1 MSRLIVRGLPSY
13 LTDARL
19 REHFSQK
26 GAVTDVKLMRRPDG
40 TSRKFGFVGY
50 RSDDEAQQALDY
62 FDRTFIDTS
71 RISIELAKK
80 IGDEELTKQRE
91 ERRNRRNAAAATPEA
106 SSSSASTS
114 DARKRKA
121 DKFDAKDEEGAGK
134 KKSKKGAAIS
144 FEEFM
149 SVMQPKAKRKAWQ
162 NEDALP
168 EQTMH
173 DIVAPVEAIEKKAA
187 RKAQKKADAEAAAAA
202 AAEAEATAAS
212 KNASEDS
219 EPEPDATANDVGLT
233 DEEYMRL
240 RMKHKVGTDLD
251 TLEEESPSVP
261 QFEQSDDEKD
271 DNDAADSDVDSDDEQ
286 VHDQEF
292 ERKQAELQR
301 KAEKAAEQDQKLVD
315 QIMESGRLFIRNLP
329 FAANE
334 DEIQAF
340 FESFGTVKQ
349 VHIPLD
355 KQTKASKGLAFVS
368 FSDPAHALAAFRAKD
383 GSTFQGRLLHL
394 LPAVNKDAPADAD
407 SKKAAT
413 LKQARAD
420 QKKQD
425 AAKDFNW
432 SMLYM
437 SSDAV
442 ASSIADRLG
451 VTKSDILNPGADGG
465 PDNAAVRLA
474 LAETRIIQETKEF
487 FEQEGINVDAF
498 DGKKSSRSDTTILVK
513 NIPYGTSV
521 DEVQK
526 LFAEHGEVDKVLI
539 PPSGTIAVVEMPV
552 VGEARLAFR
561 AIAYKRF
568 KGGILY
574 LEKVPLGLL
583 TPQKAGEKV
592 VKQAPIVGKSIDT
605 TSNPSSNITAS
616 ANGAEDDAVDG
627 ATLYIKNLSFSTT
640 DERLASAFHGLSDF
654 AFARIQT
661 KPDPR
666 RPGARLSMGYG
677 FVGFK
682 SVDAARTAQKA
693 MDGKVVDGHTLV
705 VTFARRN
712 AESST
717 SASTSLSSGG
727 STKILIKNLPFEATK
742 KDIRDL
748 FASQGQLKSVRL
760 PKKFDNSTR
769 GFGFVEYTTVREA
782 QAAFEALK
790 HTHLLGRHLVLQWSH
805 AAKDSREE
813 VQMQR
818 DKTKSG
824 FVGAAAGDEVRAD
837 KRAKIKLNS
846 AQISDAVRKARRARD
861 DVEDDE

>member
-1 MSRLIVRGLPSY
+1 MSRLIVRGLPTY

-50 RSDDEAQQALDY
+50 RSEQEAQEALDY
-62 FDRTFIDTS
+62 FNRTFIDTS
-71 RISIELAKK
+71 RITIEHAKK

-91 ERRNRRNAAAATPEA
+91 ERMNKRKAATGQD
-106 SSSSASTS
+106 SQASTS
-114 DARKRKA
+114 AHGLDASKGKPSK
-121 DKFDAKDEEGAGK
+121 DDAEGVK
-134 KKSKKGAAIS
+134 KKPKKGGAIS

-162 NEDALP
+162 NEDAMP
-168 EQTMH
+168 EQTMD
-173 DIVAPVEAIEKKAA
+173 DIFSGVEAVEKKAA
-187 RKAQKKADAEAAAAA
+187 KKAKKQAKAEAEAAAAA
-202 AAEAEATAAS
+202 AATGSNSAQADADDA
-212 KNASEDS
+212 S
-219 EPEPDATANDVGLT
+219 EPEPDAAVNDVGLT

-240 RMKHKVGTDLD
+240 RMKHRVGTDLD
-251 TLEEESPSVP
+251 TQDDPTAP

-271 DNDAADSDVDSDDEQ
+271 DKAVASASDSESDSDDEADA
-286 VHDQEF
+286 VNDEEL
-292 ERKQAELQR
+292 ERKQAAQRR
-301 KAEKAAEQDQKLVD
+301 KAEQAAERDQKIVD
-315 QIMESGRLFIRNLP
+315 QIMESGRLFVRNLP
-329 FAANE
+329 FTATDDDIE
-334 DEIQAF
+334 SF

-368 FSDPAHALAAFRAKD
+368 FSDPAHALAAYRAKD

-394 LPAVNKDAPADAD
+394 LPAVNKDAPADTD
-407 SKKAAT
+407 KKAAT
-413 LKQARAD
+413 LKQTRAD

-425 AAKDFNW
+425 ATKDFNW

-437 SSDAV
+437 SADAV

-451 VTKSDILNPGADGG
+451 VSKSDILNPGADGG

-474 LAETRIIQETKEF
+474 LAETRIIQETREF
-487 FEQEGINVDAF
+487 FSQEGINVDAF
-498 DGKKSSRSDTTILVK
+498 GTGAKAGRSDTTMLVK

-526 LFAEHGEVDKVLI
+526 LFEEHGEVDKVLI
-539 PPSGTIAVVEMPV
+539 PPSGTIALVEMPV
-552 VGEARLAFR
+552 VSEAKVAFR
-561 AIAYKRF
+561 ALAYKRF

-574 LEKVPLGLL
+574 LEKAPVGVL
-583 TPQKAGEKV
+583 TSKTGGDKV
-592 VKQAPIVGKSIDT
+592 VKQAPIKGKTIDT
-605 TSNPSSNITAS
+605 SANPS
-616 ANGAEDDAVDG
+616 ANLAAGGADDEAAEG

-640 DERLASAFHGLSDF
+640 DDRLAGAFHGLSDY
-654 AFARIQT
+654 AFARVQT
-661 KPDPR
+661 KPDPK

-682 SVDAARTAQKA
+682 SVAAARTAQKA

-717 SASTSLSSGG
+717 TASLSSSGG
-727 STKILIKNLPFEATK
+727 STKILIKNLPFEVTK

-760 PKKFDNSTR
+760 PKKFDNTTR

-790 HTHLLGRHLVLQWSH
+790 HTHLLGRHLVLQWSKQGEN
-805 AAKDSREE
+805 AQDQ
-813 VQMQR
+813 VDMQR
-818 DKTKSG
+818 EKTKSA
-824 FVGAAAGDEVRAD
+824 FVATGDATANA
-837 KRAKIKLNS
+837 KHAKIKLNH
-846 AQISDAVRKARRARD
+846 AQITSAARSARAANNQD
-861 DVEDDE
+861 DDDDN

>member
-1 MSRLIVRGLPSY
+1 MLTLPY
-13 LTDARL
+13 LFKG
-19 REHFSQK
+19 REEL
-26 GAVTDVKLMRRPDG
+26 VTDFLIR
-40 TSRKFGFVGY
+40 
-50 RSDDEAQQALDY
+50 
-62 FDRTFIDTS
+62 FDRCV
-71 RISIELAKK
+71 
-80 IGDEELTKQRE
+80 LT
-91 ERRNRRNAAAATPEA
+91 P
-106 SSSSASTS
+106 
-114 DARKRKA
+114 
-121 DKFDAKDEEGAGK
+121 
-134 KKSKKGAAIS
+134 
-144 FEEFM
+144 
-149 SVMQPKAKRKAWQ
+149 
-162 NEDALP
+162 
-168 EQTMH
+168 
-173 DIVAPVEAIEKKAA
+173 
-187 RKAQKKADAEAAAAA
+187 
-202 AAEAEATAAS
+202 
-212 KNASEDS
+212 
-219 EPEPDATANDVGLT
+219 
-233 DEEYMRL
+233 
-240 RMKHKVGTDLD
+240 
-251 TLEEESPSVP
+251 
-261 QFEQSDDEKD
+261 
-271 DNDAADSDVDSDDEQ
+271 
-286 VHDQEF
+286 
-292 ERKQAELQR
+292 
-301 KAEKAAEQDQKLVD
+301 
-315 QIMESGRLFIRNLP
+315 
-329 FAANE
+329 
-334 DEIQAF
+334 
-340 FESFGTVKQ
+340 Q

-368 FSDPAHALAAFRAKD
+368 FSDPAHALAAYRAKD

-394 LPAVNKDAPADAD
+394 LPAINKNAPAETD

-413 LKQARAD
+413 LKQARAE

-425 AAKDFNW
+425 AVKDFNW

-451 VTKSDILNPGADGG
+451 VSKSDILNPGADGG

-498 DGKKSSRSDTTILVK
+498 DGKKTSRSDTTILVK

-521 DEVQK
+521 EEVEK

-552 VGEARLAFR
+552 VSEATLAFR

-574 LEKVPLGLL
+574 LEKAPLGLL
-583 TPQKAGEKV
+583 TQKAGEKV

-605 TSNPSSNITAS
+605 ASNPTSNISAS
-616 ANGAEDDAVDG
+616 EDDVVDG

-640 DERLASAFHGLSDF
+640 DDRLTTAFHGLSDF

-682 SVDAARTAQKA
+682 SVDGARAAQKA

-712 AESST
+712 AETST
-717 SASTSLSSGG
+717 TTSLSSGG

-748 FASQGQLKSVRL
+748 FSSQGQLKSVRL

-790 HTHLLGRHLVLQWSH
+790 HTHLLGRHLVLQWSKVG
-805 AAKDSREE
+805 KDQDEE
-813 VQMQR
+813 VELQR
-818 DKTKSG
+818 NKTKRG
-824 FVGAAAGDEVRAD
+824 FVNGADDE
-837 KRAKIKLNS
+837 KRAGKIKLNS
-846 AQISDAVRKARRARD
+846 AQIGEAVRRERSQRD
-861 DVEDDE
+861 DVDDE

>member
-50 RSDDEAQQALDY
+50 RSDQEAQQALDY
-62 FDRTFIDTS
+62 FNRTFIDTS
-71 RISIELAKK
+71 RISIEFAKK
-80 IGDEELTKQRE
+80 IGDEELMKQRE
-91 ERRNRRNAAAATPEA
+91 ERRNRRTPAAAPQDA
-106 SSSSASTS
+106 SSSIG

-121 DKFDAKDEEGAGK
+121 DKFDSKDQEGAGK
-134 KKSKKGAAIS
+134 KKSKKGGAIS

-168 EQTMH
+168 EQTMQ

-187 RKAQKKADAEAAAAA
+187 KKVQKKAEAQAAAAA
-202 AAEAEATAAS
+202 AAEAAALNN
-212 KNASEDS
+212 NASEAS
-219 EPEPDATANDVGLT
+219 EAEAEPDAAANDVGLT

-251 TLEEESPSVP
+251 TLEEESSLAP

-271 DNDAADSDVDSDDEQ
+271 DDAADSDADLDDEQ
-286 VHDQEF
+286 VHDEEF
-292 ERKQAELQR
+292 ERKQAELRR
-301 KAEKAAEQDQKLVD
+301 KAERAAEEDQKLVD
-315 QIMESGRLFIRNLP
+315 QVMESGRLFIHNLP

-368 FSDPAHALAAFRAKD
+368 FSDPAHALAAYRAKD

-413 LKQARAD
+413 LKQARAE

-451 VTKSDILNPGADGG
+451 VSKSDILNPGADGG

-498 DGKKSSRSDTTILVK
+498 DGKSSRSDTTILVK

-521 DEVQK
+521 EEVEK

-552 VGEARLAFR
+552 VSEARVAFR

-574 LEKVPLGLL
+574 LEKAPMGLL

-605 TSNPSSNITAS
+605 ASNPSANIATN
-616 ANGAEDDAVDG
+616 ANGAEDEAVDG

-682 SVDAARTAQKA
+682 SVDGAQTAQKA

-712 AESST
+712 AESN

-748 FASQGQLKSVRL
+748 FSSQGQLKSVRL

-790 HTHLLGRHLVLQWSH
+790 HTHLLGRHLVLQWSKT
-805 AAKDSREE
+805 AKDVGEE
-813 VQMQR
+813 VQLQR
-818 DKTKSG
+818 SKTKSA
-824 FVGAAAGDEVRAD
+824 FVSVDDEKRAD

-846 AQISDAVRKARRARD
+846 AQISEAVKKAKRQRD
-861 DVEDDE
+861 DVDDDE

>member
-50 RSDDEAQQALDY
+50 RSDEEAQQALDY
-62 FDRTFIDTS
+62 FNRTFIDTS
-71 RISIELAKK
+71 RITIEPARQ
-80 IGDEELTKQRE
+80 IGDEELAKQRE
-91 ERRNRRNAAAATPEA
+91 ERRARRNGASDEA
-106 SSSSASTS
+106 STSTS
-114 DARKRKA
+114 DARKRKG
-121 DKFDAKDEEGAGK
+121 DKSISKDEEPAKAK
-134 KKSKKGAAIS
+134 KKAKKGAVS

-162 NEDALP
+162 NEDAIP
-168 EQTMH
+168 EQTME
-173 DIVAPVEAIEKKAA
+173 DIFAPVEAIEKKAA
-187 RKAQKKADAEAAAAA
+187 RRAQKKADAEASAAA
-202 AAEAEATAAS
+202 AAESAAQS
-212 KNASEDS
+212 KDASEESDA
-219 EPEPDATANDVGLT
+219 EPDAAANDVGLT

-251 TLEEESPSVP
+251 TLHDPADTP

-271 DNDAADSDVDSDDEQ
+271 AAAEESDPESEDEQ
-286 VHDQEF
+286 VNDEEL
-292 ERKQAELQR
+292 ERKQAASRR
-301 KAEKAAEQDQKLVD
+301 KAEIAAEKDQKIVD

-329 FAANE
+329 FSANQ
-334 DEIQAF
+334 DEIQSF

-355 KQTKASKGLAFVS
+355 KSTKASKGLAFVS
-368 FSDPAHALAAFRAKD
+368 FTDPSHALAAYRAKD

-394 LPAVNKDAPADAD
+394 LPAVNKDAPAEGDT
-407 SKKAAT
+407 KKAAT
-413 LKQARAD
+413 LKQARAE
-420 QKKQD
+420 QKKDD

-451 VTKSDILNPGADGG
+451 VSKAEILNPGAEGG

-487 FEQEGINVDAF
+487 FAQEGINVDAF
-498 DGKKSSRSDTTILVK
+498 DGKKSQRSETTILVK
-513 NIPYGTSV
+513 NIPYGTSGE
-521 DEVQK
+521 EVEK
-526 LFAEHGEVDKVLI
+526 LFASHGEVDKVLI
-539 PPSGTIAVVEMPV
+539 PPSGTIAIVEMPV
-552 VGEARLAFR
+552 VSEARVAFR
-561 AIAYKRF
+561 ALAYKKF

-574 LEKVPLGLL
+574 LEKAPVGLL
-583 TPQKAGEKV
+583 APQKAGDQV
-592 VKQAPIVGKSIDT
+592 VKQAPIVGKTIDT
-605 TSNPSSNITAS
+605 TNPTSNIKSTGEEEA
-616 ANGAEDDAVDG
+616 ADG

-640 DERLASAFHGLSDF
+640 DERLASTFHGLSDY
-654 AFARIQT
+654 AFAHVQT

-682 SVDAARTAQKA
+682 SVDSARTAQRA
-693 MDGKVVDGHTLV
+693 MDGKVLDGHTLV

-712 AESST
+712 ADT
-717 SASTSLSSGG
+717 PTATSLSSGG

-748 FASQGQLKSVRL
+748 FSSQGQLKSVRL

-782 QAAFEALK
+782 QSAMEALK
-790 HTHLLGRHLVLQWSH
+790 HTHLLGRHLVLQWSKVG
-805 AAKDSREE
+805 KDEGEE
-813 VQMQR
+813 VEMQR
-818 DKTKSG
+818 NKTRKG
-824 FVGAAAGDEVRAD
+824 FVGGEEEGRAD
-837 KRAKIKLNS
+837 KRQKIKLNS
-846 AQISDAVRKARRARD
+846 AQISEAVRKARSKRD

>member
-62 FDRTFIDTS
+62 FNRTFIDTS
-71 RISIELAKK
+71 RISVELAKK
-80 IGDEELTKQRE
+80 IGDEELTQQRE
-91 ERRNRRNAAAATPEA
+91 ERRNKRNAAASQEA
-106 SSSSASTS
+106 STSTSIS

-121 DKFDAKDEEGAGK
+121 DKSDPKQEDGSGK
-134 KKSKKGAAIS
+134 KKSKKGGAIS

-162 NEDALP
+162 NEDAPP
-168 EQTMH
+168 EQTMQ
-173 DIVAPVEAIEKKAA
+173 DIVAPEEAIEKKAA
-187 RKAQKKADAEAAAAA
+187 RKAQKKADAAAAALS
-202 AAEAEATAAS
+202 AAEAEATAQQDS
-212 KNASEDS
+212 PSES
-219 EPEPDATANDVGLT
+219 TPEPDATANDVGLT

-251 TLEEESPSVP
+251 TLPESSSAP

-271 DNDAADSDVDSDDEQ
+271 DANAAAADSDSDAEDEQ
-286 VHDQEF
+286 VKDEAF
-292 ERKQAELQR
+292 ERKQAQMQR
-301 KAEKAAEQDQKLVD
+301 KAQLAAEKDQKLVD
-315 QIMESGRLFIRNLP
+315 QIMDSGRLFIRNLP

-334 DEIQAF
+334 DDIQSF

-368 FSDPAHALAAFRAKD
+368 FSDPSHALAAYRAKD

-394 LPAVNKDAPADAD
+394 LPAVNKDATAETD
-407 SKKAAT
+407 SKKSAT
-413 LKQARAD
+413 LKQARAE

-451 VTKSDILNPGADGG
+451 VSKPDILNPGADGG
-465 PDNAAVRLA
+465 ADNAAVRLA

-487 FEQEGINVDAF
+487 FSQEGIDVDAF
-498 DGKKSSRSDTTILVK
+498 DGKGARSDTTILVK

-521 DEVQK
+521 EEVEK

-539 PPSGTIAVVEMPV
+539 PPSGTIAIVEMPV
-552 VGEARLAFR
+552 VSEARVAFR
-561 AIAYKRF
+561 SIAYKRF

-574 LEKVPLGLL
+574 LEKAPVGLL
-583 TPQKAGEKV
+583 VQTAGEKN
-592 VKQAPIVGKSIDT
+592 VKQAPIVGKSIET
-605 TSNPSSNITAS
+605 SSNPASNLD
-616 ANGAEDDAVDG
+616 NAEAVDG

-640 DERLASAFHGLSDF
+640 DERLASAFSGLSDF

-682 SVDAARTAQKA
+682 SVDGAQKAQKA
-693 MDGKVVDGHTLV
+693 MDSKVIDGHTLV

-712 AESST
+712 AETSTTVSS
-717 SASTSLSSGG
+717 SSSG

-742 KDIRDL
+742 RDIRQL
-748 FASQGQLKSVRL
+748 FSSQGQLKSVRL
-760 PKKFDNSTR
+760 PKKFDNTTR

-782 QAAFEALK
+782 QSAMEALK
-790 HTHLLGRHLVLQWSH
+790 HTHLLGRHLVLQWS
-805 AAKDSREE
+805 KVGESNEE
-813 VQMQR
+813 QVELQR
-818 DKTKSG
+818 SKTKQH
-824 FVGAAAGDEVRAD
+824 FVNEGDAAGMGGDKG

-846 AQISDAVRKARRARD
+846 AQISDAVKKAKRQRD

>member
-50 RSDDEAQQALDY
+50 RSEEEAQQALDY
-62 FDRTFIDTS
+62 FNRTFIDTA
-71 RISIELAKK
+71 RISIEFAKK
-80 IGDEELTKQRE
+80 IGDEELAKQRE
-91 ERRNRRNAAAATPEA
+91 ERRNKRNAGLVEEA
-106 SSSSASTS
+106 QPSNS

-121 DKFDAKDEEGAGK
+121 DKADSKDEEVGK
-134 KKSKKGAAIS
+134 KKSKKGGAIS

-168 EQTMH
+168 EQTMQ
-173 DIVAPVEAIEKKAA
+173 DIIAPVEVIEKKAA
-187 RKAQKKADAEAAAAA
+187 KKAAKKANAEAAASAA
-202 AAEAEATAAS
+202 AKAAAQTSEAQDE
-212 KNASEDS
+212 S

-251 TLEEESPSVP
+251 TLEEDSSAP

-271 DNDAADSDVDSDDEQ
+271 TKAQESNSDSEDEEVNDE
-286 VHDQEF
+286 EL
-292 ERKQAELQR
+292 ERKQAEQRR
-301 KAEKAAEQDQKLVD
+301 KAEEAAEKDQKIVD

-329 FAANE
+329 FAANQ
-334 DEIQAF
+334 DEIQSF

-368 FSDPAHALAAFRAKD
+368 FSDPAHALAAYRAKD

-394 LPAVNKDAPADAD
+394 LPAVNKDAPAESD
-407 SKKAAT
+407 KKAAT
-413 LKQARAD
+413 LKQTRAE

-425 AAKDFNW
+425 AGKDFNW

-451 VTKSDILNPGADGG
+451 VSKSDILNPGADGG

-487 FEQEGINVDAF
+487 FAQEGINVDAF
-498 DGKKSSRSDTTILVK
+498 NGKKGERSDTTILVK

-521 DEVQK
+521 EEIQK
-526 LFAEHGEVDKVLI
+526 LFADHGEVDKVLI

-552 VGEARLAFR
+552 VAEAKVAFR

-574 LEKVPLGLL
+574 LEKAPVGLL
-583 TPQKAGEKV
+583 TPKAAGEK
-592 VKQAPIVGKSIDT
+592 KLAQAPIVGKSIDSASNP
-605 TSNPSSNITAS
+605 TSNISSTQD
-616 ANGAEDDAVDG
+616 EAVDG
-627 ATLYIKNLSFSTT
+627 ATLYVKNLSFSTT
-640 DERLASAFHGLSDF
+640 DDRLASAFHGLSDY

-682 SVDAARTAQKA
+682 SVPAAKTAQKA
-693 MDGKVVDGHTLV
+693 MDGKVLDGHTLV

-712 AESST
+712 AETST
-717 SASTSLSSGG
+717 SSSLSSSGG

-748 FASQGQLKSVRL
+748 FSSQGQLKSVRL

-790 HTHLLGRHLVLQWSH
+790 HTHLLGRHLVLQWSKT
-805 AAKDSREE
+805 ASNAEEE
-813 VQMQR
+813 VEMQR
-818 DKTKSG
+818 SKTKSG
-824 FVGAAAGDEVRAD
+824 FVAGDEGERAD
-837 KRAKIKLNS
+837 KKGKIKLS
-846 AQISDAVRKARRARD
+846 SQQINDAVRKARKNRD
-861 DVEDDE
+861 DVEDDDE